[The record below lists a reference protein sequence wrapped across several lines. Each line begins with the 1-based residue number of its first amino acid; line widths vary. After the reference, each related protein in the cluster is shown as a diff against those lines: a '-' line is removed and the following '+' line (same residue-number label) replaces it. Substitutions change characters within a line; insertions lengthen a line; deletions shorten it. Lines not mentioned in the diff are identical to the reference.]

1 MTRKA
6 EAEINA
12 ILSHRPLKGKKIIM
26 VHYKSKVIRLTI
38 SPTVV
43 LDENSGKLYEFP
55 IDDHLTA
62 REVVREL
69 RKRVSFRV

>member
-1 MTRKA
+1 MTPKA

-55 IDDHLTA
+55 IDDPLTA